1 MVWVKPFVQ
10 GSSPSGRGGCASAV
24 VGDMCLFIGGAD
36 RSPRAF
42 SDVWV
47 LKLGAGAGGAS
58 AGAGAGAGTLGTNS
72 SRWVKK
78 TTTVKG
84 GARLPERTG
93 ATATAVGRKV
103 YVFGGQE
110 PTRGVCFNDVV
121 VLDCNTW
128 EWSRLDVSGARQ
140 VFFVLFP
147 SLTHAAAA
155 AAAAHTTAGS

>member
-10 GSSPSGRGGCASAV
+10 GASPAGRGGCAAAV

-36 RSPRAF
+36 RSPCAF

-47 LKLGAGAGGAS
+47 LKLGGRESG
-58 AGAGAGAGTLGTNS
+58 S
-72 SRWVKK
+72 SRWIRK
-78 TTTVKG
+78 TTTVRG
-84 GARLPERTG
+84 GARLPERAG

-128 EWSRLDVSGARQ
+128 VGAGM
-140 VFFVLFP
+140 
-147 SLTHAAAA
+147 SLPP
-155 AAAAHTTAGS
+155 GMSD